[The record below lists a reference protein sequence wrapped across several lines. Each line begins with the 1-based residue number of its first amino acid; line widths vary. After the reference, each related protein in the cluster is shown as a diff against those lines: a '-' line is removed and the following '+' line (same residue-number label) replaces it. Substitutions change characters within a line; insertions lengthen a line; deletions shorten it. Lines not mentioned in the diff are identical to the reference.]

1 MVARLFVV
9 CLGMMLPCATLFAA
23 ELQSWR
29 DTPYDYDTFNPDQT
43 PWHPPQEKNI
53 EEVFKHHQYFA
64 IVYSAAGKQLAV
76 SRYTSGRLTDTTHW
90 IRQTDGSLL
99 AAASDTSIVSRSIYM
114 EHCATC
120 HGAHRLGGAGQDISA
135 C

>member
-1 MVARLFVV
+1 
-9 CLGMMLPCATLFAA
+9 MMLPCATLFAA

-29 DTPYDYDTFNPDQT
+29 DTRYDYDTFNPDQT
-43 PWHPPQEKNI
+43 PWHPPQEKN
-53 EEVFKHHQYFA
+53 EKVFKHHQYFA